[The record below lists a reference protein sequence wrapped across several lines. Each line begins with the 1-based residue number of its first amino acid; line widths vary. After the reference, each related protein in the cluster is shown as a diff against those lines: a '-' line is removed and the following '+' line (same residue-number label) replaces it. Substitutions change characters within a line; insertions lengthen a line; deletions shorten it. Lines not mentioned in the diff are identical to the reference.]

1 MTLANLHAHIGLPR
15 LCRYPKVHS
24 IYHTGSLPQHSPR
37 FPLAGS
43 ILAEAPT
50 IPIPHADR
58 QDTRGLEEPTPILR
72 DRELPTLAPDSAT
85 TATTSGGLSGGFN
98 AAADPYQS
106 SGDGGGGFGIGLSSL
121 NGPGKR
127 LVSNRMSRQS
137 LSSDDDEED
146 GGGGGGGGGGSQ
158 SQHRSGGGGGSTY
171 GGGRAPRSPGGLNRS
186 LTAGSVYSGGAPGS
200 AHARGGRCVSL
211 SRGWSCYRSFAL
223 SKCARYCHPAV
234 YDKPAQVMPGC

>member
-1 MTLANLHAHIGLPR
+1 M
-15 LCRYPKVHS
+15 
-24 IYHTGSLPQHSPR
+24 HTGSRLQRSPLCP
-37 FPLAGS
+37 FVGCFS
-43 ILAEAPT
+43 AEAPT
-50 IPIPHADR
+50 TPHADR

-85 TATTSGGLSGGFN
+85 TATTSGGFSGSYN
-98 AAADPYQS
+98 VVDPYQS
-106 SGDGGGGFGIGLSSL
+106 SGGGGFGSGLSSL

-137 LSSDDDEED
+137 LSSDDEEED

-211 SRGWSCYRSFAL
+211 SGGRHIVSAATPGGETQ
-223 SKCARYCHPAV
+223 CAS
-234 YDKPAQVMPGC
+234 